1 MPDDWPAYPDHARVL
16 QYLRDFATH
25 FGLTPLIRFNTAVT
39 TLERRGAGWRA
50 GVSDGRVQ
58 DYAGVIIANG
68 PLSDPLLPAIAGRLD
83 GPCMHA
89 MDSTTPNIFTVR
101 NWICIG

>member
-39 TLERRGAGWRA
+39 TLERRGDGWRA
-50 GVSDGRVQ
+50 GFSDGRVQ
-58 DYAGVIIANG
+58 DYAGVIIAHG
-68 PLSDPLLPAIAGRLD
+68 HLSDPLLPEIDGRFD
-83 GPCMHA
+83 GTVMHA
-89 MDSTTPNIFTVR
+89 KDYKTPQAFQGKR
-101 NWICIG
+101 